1 MTTPPPPAAPAPRP
15 AWPATAL
22 PDAIRYVLLGARVI
36 TLADPAATTAAI
48 ATRALHSA

>member
-22 PDAIRYVLLGARVI
+22 PDATTYVLACGRRP
-36 TLADPAATTAAI
+36 D
-48 ATRALHSA
+48 H